1 MLPRLDLYC
10 KYPAHY
16 RITAGYDLD
25 DLLIDRDLSDLSVR
39 RFNSTRQP
47 VPDRSG
53 GAFTRTCFLGCICT
67 IRTDPA
73 QHLITA
79 GYDLDDLLI
88 DRDLSDLSVRRVNC
102 LHGCGS

>member
-1 MLPRLDLYC
+1 MHLHYTD
-10 KYPAHY
+10 PAQH

-25 DLLIDRDLSDLSVR
+25 DLLTDPDLSDLSVR
-39 RFNSTRQP
+39 RFNSTRDL